1 MDQSFPITMPIA
13 RPCAR
18 FFRRNRRDDWMGDDT
33 ILNES
38 AIGAA
43 KTGRV
48 AQLPKAAG
56 WLKAFYKKG
65 NVKGCKRL

>member
-1 MDQSFPITMPIA
+1 
-13 RPCAR
+13 
-18 FFRRNRRDDWMGDDT
+18 MGDDT